1 MRWERSD
8 SPVMLLKNIF
18 QGLRIDKAASLLNS
32 LCFYI
37 LNKHNIAI
45 KERK

>member
-1 MRWERSD
+1 
-8 SPVMLLKNIF
+8 MLLENIF
-18 QGLRIDKAASLLNS
+18 QGLRIYKAASLLNS

-45 KERK
+45 KEYKWC